1 MVNTHDPGRIMRQNR
16 TRKPFAL
23 AALLTL
29 TACCSGG
36 GAPGEGMAIGDQ
48 APEFELQD
56 IYGLSS
62 KSLSDQQG
70 KVVLVN
76 FWASWCLPC
85 RMEMPELEALWSRY
99 ETEGL
104 VILGINVDADAR
116 DARAFLDEV
125 PVSFP
130 VLWDERSVVSDQYR
144 VMALP
149 RTVLV
154 DRKGR
159 VRARFEGFDS
169 STLTVITR
177 EVGDLLEEQP

>member
-1 MVNTHDPGRIMRQNR
+1 MRPSR
-16 TRKPFAL
+16 PHLPIAL
-23 AALLTL
+23 AAVLAL
-29 TACCSGG
+29 TACCGGSGV
-36 GAPGEGMAIGDQ
+36 PGEGLAIGDQ
-48 APEFELQD
+48 APDFELQD

-62 KSLSDQQG
+62 KSLSEQQG

-85 RMEMPELEALWSRY
+85 RMEMPELEAMWSRY
-99 ETEGL
+99 EPDGL

-130 VLWDERSVVSDQYR
+130 VLWDERSEVSDQYR
-144 VMALP
+144 VVALP

-159 VRARFEGFDS
+159 VRARFDGFDT
-169 STLTVITR
+169 STLTVISR
-177 EVGDLLEEQP
+177 EVSDLLEEQP